1 MGDVQ
6 NNIEDEKQARSQA
19 FVRGGA
25 IQQGDGPKS
34 LEGQVSREERALF
47 V

>member
-19 FVRGGA
+19 FLGGGA

>member
-19 FVRGGA
+19 FVRGGV

-34 LEGQVSREERALF
+34 LEGQVSREGRALF